1 MRACRMPSCQ
11 STIMSAP
18 FSLGSQPQKRPQ
30 LSLAQMPP
38 RMVPTTEKIRPK
50 QMHAVGHRLRLL

>member
-1 MRACRMPSCQ
+1 MRACRMTICE
-11 STIMSAP
+11 STISSAP

-38 RMVPTTEKIRPK
+38 RIVPTTEKIRPK
-50 QMHAVGHRLRLL
+50 HSTP